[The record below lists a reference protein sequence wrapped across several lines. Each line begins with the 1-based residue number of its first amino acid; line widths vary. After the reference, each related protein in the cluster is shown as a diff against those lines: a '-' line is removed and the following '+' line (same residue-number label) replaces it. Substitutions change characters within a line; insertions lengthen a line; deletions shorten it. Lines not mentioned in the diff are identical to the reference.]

1 MDILRAEIWNTI
13 QEYLTDDFETPGEL
27 EKSLKRL
34 KNDHPEY
41 YDQVVELIRN
51 QEPAT
56 QFFSQLSH
64 EIVEA
69 VQEEHF
75 EKGYRIGSYTIEK
88 LLAAGSMSD
97 VYLAIRSDG
106 EFEQE
111 VAIKVLKENIDNPW
125 MKDQFQRE
133 KQILASLHH
142 PNIAGIYDGGITPE
156 GRPYIIMEYIDGE
169 AVTSYCDRHGL
180 SINERLQLFRHICRA
195 VNYAHQNLVIHKDLK
210 PNNIL
215 VDQNGY
221 VKLMDFGIAQLTE
234 ERRKENRPVHAF
246 TPRYASPEQLKRQT
260 LTTASDIYQLGLLLN
275 RILTGFHFQQI
286 AGTDGAHELNLPE
299 ESEPGTENQKI
310 LKQRGLRTF
319 AQLKKKLQGDP
330 KAIIL
335 KALQPQPEDRYPS
348 AEAMHHDLENFFS
361 NMPIHAREKTYSYLL
376 HKFVR
381 RNRRLLQLAFFF
393 IALVATL
400 TTAYFLRLDKARKEA
415 ETNAQ
420 QARMEA
426 RQAENMTNYLKNI
439 FSLADPYVN
448 PNREV
453 PVDKMLHDS
462 YNELLQSEGMD
473 STTRADM
480 LGIMADVFRNRGD
493 YEKNL
498 DAVQRS
504 AAIKK
509 ELYPPYHP
517 EVGNSYRQIAE
528 TFLLTKNID
537 SSAIYIRQALE
548 IDSLNNML
556 SSNAHLKNL
565 EVQGDVFYYQTNYAA
580 ALKNFLL
587 VYQKSMEKKST
598 GNERLAELL
607 SYIGDTYHQ
616 LGRYD
621 SAKIYLRKAIGIQD
635 REENAN
641 AYLVDSYTALATTY
655 LRTEDLDSAAL
666 LIEEAVKLGER
677 FYGQNSGELEY
688 PLAIASRIAKKQN
701 NYPEALR
708 YAERALQIN
717 KKIFGENHFF
727 TAQRL
732 NTVGLVH
739 RDFGQAEKAGKYFLE
754 SLKIKEEYFPA
765 EIKSIYISKYN
776 YAVTLLSRYRT
787 QEAIKILEE
796 VREADAE
803 IYPEGHVYTAYT
815 FLQLGRAYLDAGL
828 TDKAGKS
835 LEQARTII
843 EAQLDSM
850 HSRRGDVYRLLSQ
863 YHMQNN
869 ETGKALSCVQKARDI
884 YLTIYESNHWK
895 CEYTGALLI
904 LAGKTGSQ
912 SAQKEFMRQLE
923 KLASHPWTDPYY
935 KSQLIR
941 YAEKAGFKI

>member
-1 MDILRAEIWNTI
+1 MDILNAEIWNTI
-13 QEYLTDDFETPGEL
+13 QEYLTDDFDTPGEL
-27 EKSLKRL
+27 EKSLQRL
-34 KNDHPEY
+34 KKDHPKY
-41 YDQVVELIRN
+41 YEQVVELISD

-75 EKGYRIGSYTIEK
+75 EKGYRIGSYTIEM

-111 VAIKVLKENIDNPW
+111 VAIKVLKENIDSPW
-125 MKDQFQRE
+125 MKEQFKRE

-142 PNIAGIYDGGITPE
+142 PNIAGIYDGGITTE

-169 AVTSYCDRHGL
+169 AVTSYCDRHRL
-180 SINERLQLFRHICRA
+180 SINERLQLFRHICQA

-286 AGTDGAHELNLPE
+286 AGADGTHELNLPE
-299 ESEPGTENQKI
+299 ESGACAENQKI
-310 LKQRGLRTF
+310 LKQRRLRSF
-319 AQLKKKLQGDP
+319 AQLKKILQGDP
-330 KAIIL
+330 EAIIL
-335 KALQPQPEDRYPS
+335 KALQPHPEDRYPS
-348 AEAMHHDLENFFS
+348 AEAMHHDLSNYFT
-361 NMPIHAREKTYSYLL
+361 NMPIHAREKTYGYLL

-400 TTAYFLRLDKARKEA
+400 TTAYFLRLNQARKEA
-415 ETNAQ
+415 EASAQ

-426 RQAENMTNYLKNI
+426 RRAENMTNYLKNI
-439 FSLADPYVN
+439 FSMADPYVN
-448 PNREV
+448 PETEV

-462 YNELLQSEGMD
+462 YTELLQSESMD

-509 ELYPPYHP
+509 KLYPPHHP
-517 EVGNSYRQIAE
+517 EVGKSYRQIAE
-528 TFLLTKNID
+528 TFLLTKNMD
-537 SSAIYIRQALE
+537 SSAIYIHRALK
-548 IDSLNNML
+548 IDSLNKQL
-556 SSNAHLKNL
+556 STAGHLQNL
-565 EVQGDVFYYQTNYAA
+565 EVQGDVFYYQANYPA
-580 ALKNFLL
+580 ALKNFQQ
-587 VYQKSMEKKST
+587 VYEKSIAQELAD
-598 GNERLAELL
+598 NERQAELL

-616 LGRYD
+616 LGKYD
-621 SAKIYLRKAIGIQD
+621 SARRYLRKAIEIQD
-635 REENAN
+635 KQDKAN
-641 AYLVDSYTALATTY
+641 AYIVDSYTALATTY
-655 LRTEDLDSAAL
+655 LRTEELDSAAR
-666 LIEEAVKLGER
+666 LIGEAVRLGER
-677 FYGQNSGELEY
+677 FYGRESGELEY

-701 NYPEALR
+701 NYREALHF
-708 YAERALQIN
+708 AERALEIN
-717 KKIFGENHFF
+717 IKNFGENHFF

-739 RDFGQAEKAGKYFLE
+739 RDFGRPEKAGKYFLE
-754 SLKIKEEYFPA
+754 SLEIKENFYPA
-765 EIKSIYISKYN
+765 EVKSIYISKYN

-796 VREADAE
+796 VREADTE
-803 IYPEGHVYTAYT
+803 IYPKGHVYTAYT

-828 TDKAGKS
+828 TDKAGKN
-835 LEQARTII
+835 LEQAKTII
-843 EAQLDSM
+843 EAQLDSV
-850 HSRRGDVYRLLSQ
+850 HSRRGDVYRLLSL
-863 YHMQNN
+863 YHMQKN
-869 ETGKALSCVQKARDI
+869 ETGKALSCAQKARDI
-884 YLTIYESNHWK
+884 YASIYEANHWK
-895 CEYTGALLI
+895 CEYSEALLI
-904 LAGKTGSQ
+904 LAGDTESPAPRQ
-912 SAQKEFMRQLE
+912 EFMRKLE
-923 KLASHPWTDPYY
+923 SLADHPWMDPYY

-941 YAEKAGFKI
+941 YAKKTGFKI